1 MPVERLKDAT
11 NGQLRISALTAAGI
25 KTVHQVLDQSGRI
38 LSLPGV
44 GETTGNR
51 MVGAARTIWQT
62 TVDEMPVR
70 IDIKNRSA
78 ATTDLL
84 KSMRAWDAA
93 RSIKSA
99 TTDLEAAALLRP
111 ITSSLDPKVSHIVVV
126 SESRSVDDFRS
137 VIAAVG
143 RRASLLTGGNSA
155 AGDPWDDFI
164 ARPADY
170 YAMLSELGFLSDD
183 EEKSQGDLP
192 TEILDAIRDLKLETT
207 HLKAS
212 LRGYQSFGA
221 RFAVVQRKVIIG
233 DEMGRS

>member
-1 MPVERLKDAT
+1 
-11 NGQLRISALTAAGI
+11 
-25 KTVHQVLDQSGRI
+25 
-38 LSLPGV
+38 
-44 GETTGNR
+44 
-51 MVGAARTIWQT
+51 MVGAARTILET
-62 TVDEMPVR
+62 TVAEMPVR
-70 IDIKNRSA
+70 TDIKNRSA

-84 KSMRAWDAA
+84 KSTRTWYAA
-93 RSIKSA
+93 RSNKSA

-170 YAMLSELGFLSDD
+170 YAMLSQLGFLSDD
-183 EEKSQGDLP
+183 EDQSQGDLP
-192 TEILDAIRDLKLETT
+192 TEIQDPIRDLKLETIN
-207 HLKAS
+207 LKS
-212 LRGYQSFGA
+212 TVRRYQSLGPRLPSA
-221 RFAVVQRKVIIG
+221 TPQAHIREETK
-233 DEMGRS
+233 

>member
-11 NGQLRISALTAAGI
+11 NGQLRISALNAAGI
-25 KTVHQVLDQSGRI
+25 KPVHQVLDESGRV

-99 TTDLEAAALLRP
+99 TTDLEAAALLK
-111 ITSSLDPKVSHIVVV
+111 I
-126 SESRSVDDFRS
+126 
-137 VIAAVG
+137 G
-143 RRASLLTGGNSA
+143 RA
-155 AGDPWDDFI
+155 
-164 ARPADY
+164 
-170 YAMLSELGFLSDD
+170 
-183 EEKSQGDLP
+183 
-192 TEILDAIRDLKLETT
+192 
-207 HLKAS
+207 H
-212 LRGYQSFGA
+212 
-221 RFAVVQRKVIIG
+221 V
-233 DEMGRS
+233 